1 MDIIEI
7 GNDIW
12 QVIRISTGEVLHKGD
27 VSSCEDFVYSIH
39 LRMTGI

>member
-12 QVIRISTGEVLHKGD
+12 QVIRLSTGQVLLEGD
-27 VSSCEDFVYSIH
+27 VSSCEDYVYSMH